1 MLGIRAL
8 SLSRARR
15 ACPMIVWHAERC
27 LNRQVFPHR
36 KDRMNI
42 FSPDTLPV
50 AAVVAGVV
58 LLIVIFTRP
67 IKKIVK
73 FVLNAVF
80 GFVLLFLV
88 NYFGRAIG
96 VSLEMTLVNCLVA
109 GFIGIPGVLILLAL
123 KYLL

>member
-1 MLGIRAL
+1 
-8 SLSRARR
+8 
-15 ACPMIVWHAERC
+15 
-27 LNRQVFPHR
+27 
-36 KDRMNI
+36 MNF
-42 FSPDTLPV
+42 FSPDTLPMAAV
-50 AAVVAGVV
+50 AAGIV

-73 FVLNAVF
+73 FILNAVF

-96 VSLEMTLVNCLVA
+96 VSLDTTLVNCLVA
-109 GFIGIPGVLILLAL
+109 GFIGIPGVVILLAL